1 VGYMLSPFLLLPL
14 LNVQWRLPF
23 LVCGLLGV
31 ASSLWLHVGVA
42 NHTALSKENPKI
54 SATPISTSATSSRF
68 SMYDSYIEWF
78 MDGVYRLSVAV
89 WIEISLLLL
98 ANTLTYFTL
107 KGMHEWTGLYLM
119 EKHHVSVALSM
130 ELMLWNEVQIIE
142 Y

>member
-1 VGYMLSPFLLLPL
+1 
-14 LNVQWRLPF
+14 
-23 LVCGLLGV
+23 
-31 ASSLWLHVGVA
+31 
-42 NHTALSKENPKI
+42 
-54 SATPISTSATSSRF
+54 
-68 SMYDSYIEWF
+68 MYDSYIEWF